1 MLPDDTEGKIKD
13 IIAGKVLPGVTD
25 SLLTTRNFLCAG
37 FTPDRTVKTDFES
50 KLLVKEKQVTALVQ
64 WAKDKGCWME
74 EPPEKQQYLTRG
86 GESLVFQDTD
96 NRHVIK
102 LNDAVYYAT
111 WLEYFDSLAIHNI
124 LFPDTAYTLSGFTWY
139 NKVLHAV
146 LRQPFIATESTAA
159 LADIRI
165 YLEHNGFVHTRRN
178 DYRHEKLGLI
188 LEDMHDENVLAAQ
201 NLLFFIDTV
210 FYIIGPEAD
219 KQV

>member
-13 IIAGKVLPGVTD
+13 IITGKILSGVTD
-25 SLLTTRNFLCAG
+25 RLLTARNFLCAG

-50 KLLVKEKQVTALVQ
+50 KLLIKEKQAIALTA
-64 WAKDKGCWME
+64 WAEDNHCWIAA
-74 EPPEKQQYLTRG
+74 PPDEKQYLTRG
-86 GESLVFQDTD
+86 GESLVFQDND
-96 NRHVIK
+96 KRHVVK

-124 LFPDTAYTLSGFTWY
+124 LFPDTAYTFSGFTRV
-139 NKVLHAV
+139 NGVLHAV

-165 YLEHNGFVHTRRN
+165 YLEHNGFVNKKRN

-210 FYIIGPEAD
+210 FYIIDPDTE
-219 KQV
+219 K

>member
-25 SLLTTRNFLCAG
+25 RLLTARNFLYAG

-64 WAKDKGCWME
+64 WAKNNGCWME
-74 EPPEKQQYLTRG
+74 DPPDKQQYLTRG
-86 GESLVFQDTD
+86 GESLVFQDID
-96 NRHVIK
+96 KRHVIK

-124 LFPDTAYTLSGFTWY
+124 LFPDTAYTLSGFTMY
-139 NKVLHAV
+139 NGVLYAL
-146 LRQPFIATESTAA
+146 LRQPFITTESTAA
-159 LADIRI
+159 LADIRT
-165 YLEHNGFVHTRRN
+165 YLEHNGFINTMRN
-178 DYRHEKLGLI
+178 DYCHEKLGLI
-188 LEDMHDENVLAAQ
+188 LEDMHDENVLATQ

-210 FYIIGPEAD
+210 FYIVDPGAG
-219 KQV
+219 